1 MPPSK
6 KPEEKSKKS
15 VSFSRFKVSNVL
27 PNTVN
32 EQVESEIEEAMERGI
47 TPTFVRR
54 THELEEAQKRKDPLI
69 VIDRKKG
76 PRIFTPV
83 TNDRFSA
90 QELGL
95 GEIARQNQHL
105 FPLVSNPARHLPALH
120 SALSDDEDAN
130 ETLLRHTGQI
140 QGNERARELRATG
153 QIHPS
158 IKARAKIQERERRQ
172 MEGEETASKL
182 AQYNHELVSSGF
194 LEETPDNPLQRGR
207 GGKSKRRRKRKTVS
221 KRSRMSKKVYRK
233 R

>member
-6 KPEEKSKKS
+6 KNTEEKSKKS
-15 VSFSRFKVSNVL
+15 ISFSRFNVSNVL
-27 PNTVN
+27 PHTVN

-54 THELEEAQKRKDPLI
+54 THELNEAQRRQDPLI
-69 VIDRKKG
+69 VINRTKG

-105 FPLVSNPARHLPALH
+105 FPFVSNPLRHLPALH
-120 SALSDDEDAN
+120 RDLSDDEDAN
-130 ETLLRHTGQI
+130 ETLLRNTGQI

-153 QIHPS
+153 QIQPG
-158 IKARAKIQERERRQ
+158 IKARAKIQERERAQ
-172 MEGEETASKL
+172 MEREESASRL
-182 AQYNHELVSSGF
+182 ASSGF
-194 LEETPDNPLQRGR
+194 LEDAPDNPLQRGR

-221 KRSRMSKKVYRK
+221 KRRRTSKKVYRK

>member
-6 KPEEKSKKS
+6 NPKKKS
-15 VSFSRFKVSNVL
+15 EKVLFSRFKVSHFL
-27 PNTVN
+27 PHTVN
-32 EQVESEIEEAMERGI
+32 EQVESEIEEAMEHGI

-54 THELEEAQKRKDPLI
+54 RDELNEAQRRQDRLI
-69 VIDRKKG
+69 VINRTKG
-76 PRIFTPV
+76 PRIFTPI
-83 TNDRFSA
+83 TRDRISA
-90 QELGL
+90 EELGL
-95 GEIARQNQHL
+95 GQIARQNQHL

-158 IKARAKIQERERRQ
+158 IKARAKIQERERVQ
-172 MEGEETASKL
+172 MEREEDASRL
-182 AQYNHELVSSGF
+182 AQYNHQLVSSGV
-194 LEETPDNPLQRGR
+194 LEEAPDNPLQRGR

-221 KRSRMSKKVYRK
+221 KRSRRSKKVYRK